1 MPLYD
6 YHCTRDDCQH
16 SFEKNVKMDDCDIP
30 STQPCPECSSITIV
44 KTVTSA
50 YFGDPVRLGITKA
63 PADFQ
68 KYVLGRIKEAHPLGN
83 VERTRSI
90 VREI

>member
-6 YHCTRDDCQH
+6 YHCTNCQH
-16 SFEKNVKMDDCDIP
+16 SFEQSVKMDDCDVP

-50 YFGDPVRLGITKA
+50 CIGDPVRLGITKA

-68 KYVLGRIKEAHPLGN
+68 KYVLGRIKEAHPHGN

-90 VREI
+90 AREI

>member
-6 YHCTRDDCQH
+6 YVCTTCNY
-16 SFEKNVKMDDCDIP
+16 SFEKRMSMSNLDLPTKE
-30 STQPCPECSSITIV
+30 PCPSCNSLTISKIITAPGIC
-44 KTVTSA
+44 
-50 YFGDPVRLGITKA
+50 DPVRIGVTKA

-83 VERTRSI
+83 VERSRSI
-90 VREI
+90 VREF

>member
-1 MPLYD
+1 
-6 YHCTRDDCQH
+6 
-16 SFEKNVKMDDCDIP
+16 MDDCDVP

-50 YFGDPVRLGITKA
+50 CIGDPVRLGITKA

-68 KYVLGRIKEAHPLGN
+68 KYVLGRIKEAHPHGN

-90 VREI
+90 AREI